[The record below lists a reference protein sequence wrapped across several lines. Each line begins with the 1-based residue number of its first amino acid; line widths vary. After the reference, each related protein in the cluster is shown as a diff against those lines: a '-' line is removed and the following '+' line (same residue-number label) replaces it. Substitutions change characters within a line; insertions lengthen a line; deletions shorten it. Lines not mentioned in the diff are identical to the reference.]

1 MRTNIEI
8 GDSLMKDAI
17 RATGAKTKKAV
28 VEQGLRILVRL
39 AAQRRAVE
47 DMTGLGWDGN
57 LDASRQGGGD

>member
-8 GDSLMKDAI
+8 DDSLMKDAI

-47 DMTGLGWDGN
+47 DMTGLGWDGD
-57 LDASRQGGGD
+57 LDASRQGRGD